1 VSLLQIVVLAVVQGI
16 TEFLPI
22 SSSGH
27 LVLTSRVLGWP
38 DQGLLI
44 DIAVHAGTLLAV
56 IVYFWRDLWEMT
68 LGAVGIFT
76 GRRSPSQRLIGCL
89 AIATVPIVFA
99 GYFGIDYIEDVLR
112 SVELIGWTTLG
123 FGVLLWV
130 VDRLCM
136 TVRRLEHL
144 TYGGALLVGLAQ
156 ILALLPGTSRSGIT
170 MTACRLLGMERRDAA
185 RFSMLLSIP
194 TILGAAILAG
204 LKIYKSGDLTLGLDA
219 AIAAALSFVT
229 ALVAIAFMMRWLMHA
244 TFTPFVIYRILLGI
258 GLLYWVYS

>member
-1 VSLLQIVVLAVVQGI
+1 MSLLQIVVLAVVQGI

-156 ILALLPGTSRSGIT
+156 VLALLPGTSRSGIT

>member
-1 VSLLQIVVLAVVQGI
+1 MLLTHLVVLAIVQGI

-27 LVLTSRVLGWP
+27 LVLTSHVLGWP

-56 IVYFWRDLWEMT
+56 IVYFWRDLWEMLRGT
-68 LGAVGIFT
+68 VGIFT
-76 GRRSPSQRLIGCL
+76 GRRAPALNLVICLI
-89 AIATVPIVFA
+89 IATIPVVIA
-99 GYFGIDYIEDVLR
+99 GYFGIRYIEHMLR
-112 SVELIGWTTLG
+112 SVELIAWTTLG
-123 FGVLLWV
+123 FGILLWV

-136 TVRRLEHL
+136 TVRRIEHMS
-144 TYGGALLVGLAQ
+144 YGGALLIGLAQ
-156 ILALLPGTSRSGIT
+156 VLSLLPGTSRSGIT
-170 MTACRLLGMERRDAA
+170 MTAARFLGMERREAA

-194 TILGAAILAG
+194 TILGAATLAG
-204 LKIYKSGDLTLGLDA
+204 LEIYKTGDATLRLDA
-219 AIAAALSFVT
+219 VLAAGLSFVT
-229 ALVAIAFMMRWLMHA
+229 ALLAIALLMRWLMHA